1 MKNIPWP
8 LMRHRFSTAFS
19 LLEILMVLA
28 IIALLLGVAIP
39 LTTGFSRDQEFRD
52 VMRELLVLAKTAR
65 REAMTTGRPVQ
76 VVFDKGGFALF
87 RAGEDEPSEVVK
99 LPAKM
104 SYTLR
109 PFGTDKSLRP
119 DGQRWIFQSTGICE
133 PIAVNLTDGEA
144 WMEMRFDPLTASIAD
159 ESYYIP

>member
-1 MKNIPWP
+1 MKRTPRP
-8 LMRHRFSTAFS
+8 SGRPAAFT

-28 IIALLLGVAIP
+28 IIALLLGVVIP
-39 LTTGFSRDQEFRD
+39 LTSGFSRDQEFRD

-65 REAMTTGRPVQ
+65 MEAMTTGRPASVI
-76 VVFDKGGFALF
+76 FDKEGFALF
-87 RAGEDEPSEVVK
+87 RAGDDEEPSEIVK
-99 LPAKM
+99 VPSNM

-109 PFGTDKSLRP
+109 PFGADKSLRP
-119 DGQRWIFQSTGICE
+119 DGQRWIFQPTGICE
-133 PIAVNLTDGEA
+133 PVSVNLTDGEA